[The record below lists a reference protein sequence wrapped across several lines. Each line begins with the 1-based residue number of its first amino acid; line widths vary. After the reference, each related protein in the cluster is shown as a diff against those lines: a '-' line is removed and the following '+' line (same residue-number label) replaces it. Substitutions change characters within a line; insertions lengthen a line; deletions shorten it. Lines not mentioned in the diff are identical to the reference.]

1 MQKTFL
7 LILFFSAF
15 LTGKAQSTVDSLMH
29 VKNGQFRIGPSGFP
43 EQIFALSPA
52 DSLLAENIH
61 FHFTRQSDGKDIRL
75 KNEGWQLIKKKSGT
89 IEWVSVLSADEL
101 RVDINASLKEETGL
115 LSYTVKVTAL
125 ADLDM
130 KNIVMHIPFRKEMAG
145 YLSGLGVTYGVRS
158 DSMLVWKWPGAP
170 KTAGVWIGDARVGL
184 QYALEGAQTWANEG
198 KGSISVGIKGKSM
211 LASNDSGP
219 CHLTKGDT
227 RWYGFNLRITPSGR
241 IASSASPL
249 SHP

>member
-1 MQKTFL
+1 MQKAFL
-7 LILFFSAF
+7 LILFFSAA
-15 LTGKAQSTVDSLMH
+15 LTGIAQDRTDSVVR

-75 KNEGWQLIKKKSGT
+75 KNEGWKFIKKTSAT
-89 IEWVSVLSADEL
+89 AEWKSVLSADEL
-101 RVDINASLKEETGL
+101 RVDIDADWNAGGQ

-125 ADLDM
+125 TDLDL

-145 YLSGLGVTYGVRS
+145 YMKGLGVAYGVRP
-158 DSMLVWKWPGAP
+158 DSMFVWKWPGAP
-170 KTAGVWIGDARVGL
+170 KATGVWIGDTRIGL

-219 CHLTKGDT
+219 RHLSKGDVC
-227 RWYGFNLRITPSGR
+227 WYNFNLLIT
-241 IASSASPL
+241 SSETRE
-249 SHP
+249 